1 MNHKKPCAY
10 VFCKTRSHWVHTNII
25 SLAPEHRWHEYVD
38 SLLVT
43 CLTEEYPPAFSAAL
57 AGAVADCFLGP
68 LQAPEIEA
76 WVQEA
81 LQACAH
87 IRTEAQW
94 LPDFQG

>member
-1 MNHKKPCAY
+1 M
-10 VFCKTRSHWVHTNII
+10 
-25 SLAPEHRWHEYVD
+25 L
-38 SLLVT
+38 
-43 CLTEEYPPAFSAAL
+43 EEYPPAFSAAL
-57 AGAVADCFLGP
+57 AGAVADCFHVATRQHNLTLGP

>member
-1 MNHKKPCAY
+1 M
-10 VFCKTRSHWVHTNII
+10 
-25 SLAPEHRWHEYVD
+25 L
-38 SLLVT
+38 
-43 CLTEEYPPAFSAAL
+43 EEYPPAFSAAL